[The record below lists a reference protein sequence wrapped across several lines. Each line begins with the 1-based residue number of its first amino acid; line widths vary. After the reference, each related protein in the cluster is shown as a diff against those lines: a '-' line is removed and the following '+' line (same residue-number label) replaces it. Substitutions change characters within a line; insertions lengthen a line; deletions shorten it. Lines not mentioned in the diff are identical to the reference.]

1 MSQAPSM
8 RGEELPPLAP
18 PAANS
23 GLLEVFRK
31 RYLLG
36 MLVRNTIKSRYQ
48 GTALGWT
55 WSYLQPGV
63 RFAMF
68 YFVFQVAIGRGGD
81 DLPNFAI
88 HLFAGMILVHFFTE
102 TFNGGTAA
110 LVRARGLISKL
121 AMPKELF
128 PVSRMLVALWH
139 TGPML
144 VILLVACVFL
154 GWTPDLV
161 GVAAG
166 LLAFG
171 ILIPLGLAL
180 ALFFS
185 VLNVFMRDFGKVVGT
200 LTQFTTFSVPM
211 IYPYTMVHERFGDLG
226 SQIYLLNPVAEAVLL
241 LQRCFW
247 VGTGP
252 DPQYLI
258 DNHFPDDLW
267 ARGGIMMGASLL
279 LLVLA
284 QLWFSKYEKRVAE
297 RL

>member
-1 MSQAPSM
+1 MSEAPSL
-8 RGEELPPLAP
+8 RGEALPPLAP

-23 GLLEVFRK
+23 GLLEVFRQ

-48 GTALGWT
+48 GTVLGWV
-55 WSYLQPGV
+55 WSYLQPGT
-63 RFAMF
+63 RFLMF
-68 YFVFQVAIGRGGD
+68 YFVFQIAIDRGGNM
-81 DLPNFAI
+81 PNFAI

-110 LVRARGLISKL
+110 LVRSRGLISKL

-128 PVSRMLVALWH
+128 PVSRMMVALWH

-144 VILLVACVFL
+144 VIILVACVFL
-154 GWTPDLV
+154 GWRPDVV
-161 GVAAG
+161 GIGAG

-171 ILIPLGLAL
+171 ILIPLGLGL

-200 LTQFTTFSVPM
+200 LTQFITFSVPM
-211 IYPYTMVHERFGDLG
+211 IYPYTLVEEGLG
-226 SQIYLLNPVAEAVLL
+226 NVGLQVYLANPVAEAVLL

-247 VGTGP
+247 VGTAP

-258 DNHFPDDLW
+258 DTHFPDDLW
-267 ARGGIMMGASLL
+267 VRGGIMMAASLVF
-279 LLVLA
+279 LVLA
-284 QLWFSKYEKRVAE
+284 QLWFSKYEKRVPE

>member
-1 MSQAPSM
+1 MSQAPQVPAA
-8 RGEELPPLAP
+8 LPPLAP
-18 PAANS
+18 PSATT
-23 GLLEVFRK
+23 GLLEVFRQ
-31 RYLLG
+31 RYLLQ

-55 WSYLQPGV
+55 WSYLQPAV

-68 YFVFQVAIGRGGD
+68 YFVFEIAIDRGGEEV
-81 DLPNFAI
+81 PNFAI

-102 TFNGGTAA
+102 TFNGGTTS
-110 LVRARGLISKL
+110 LVRNRGLIGKL

-128 PVSRMLVALWH
+128 PVSRMAVALWH

-144 VILLVACVFL
+144 LIMLVSCVAL
-154 GWTPDLV
+154 GWRPDWV
-161 GVAAG
+161 GLAAG

-185 VLNVFMRDFGKVVGT
+185 VLNVFMRDFGKVVAT

-211 IYPYTMVHERFGDLG
+211 IYPYTMVHDRFGEVG

-247 VGTGP
+247 VGTGD
-252 DPQYLI
+252 DPEYLI
-258 DNHFPDDLW
+258 SLHMPDDLW
-267 ARGGIMMGASLL
+267 ARGGIMMVISVV

-284 QLWFSKYEKRVAE
+284 QIWFSKYEKRVPE

>member
-1 MSQAPSM
+1 MSQLSPVS
-8 RGEELPPLAP
+8 GELPPLASP
-18 PAANS
+18 SATT
-23 GLLEVFRK
+23 GLLEVFRQ
-31 RYLLG
+31 RYLLR

-48 GTALGWT
+48 GTALGWI
-55 WSYLQPGV
+55 WSYLQPAV

-68 YFVFQVAIGRGGD
+68 YFVFEIAIGRGGNT
-81 DLPNFAI
+81 PNFAI
-88 HLFAGMILVHFFTE
+88 HLFAGMIVVHFFTE
-102 TFNGGTAA
+102 TFNGGTTS
-110 LVRARGLISKL
+110 LVRNRGLIGKL

-128 PVSRMLVALWH
+128 PVSRMLVSLWH

-144 VILLVACVFL
+144 VILLVAIVAL
-154 GWTPDLV
+154 GWQPDWV

-166 LLAFG
+166 LLAFA

-211 IYPYTMVHERFGDLG
+211 IYPYTMVADRFGETG
-226 SQIYLLNPVAEAVLL
+226 SKIYLLNPVAEAVLL
-241 LQRCFW
+241 MQRCFW
-247 VGTGP
+247 VGTSD

-258 DNHFPDDLW
+258 DTQFPDDLW
-267 ARGGIMMGASLL
+267 VRGGIMLVVCL
-279 LLVLA
+279 VLLVLA
-284 QLWFSKYEKRVAE
+284 QLWFAKYEQRVPE